1 MFTRV
6 LNAID
11 RSIAV
16 ISVSV
21 GWLSLIVLMG
31 LRVYEVIG
39 RQYTNVPSG
48 MLRRYEALAFAL
60 LVVLALGYAYA
71 RNGHVR
77 VDILRARLSPRAQAW
92 IEIVGGV
99 VVILPLALTVIGL
112 YGHFIHTAY
121 IEGGR
126 WVWGLIVP
134 VGFGLLA
141 LSGLTVIAR
150 NILFLTGR
158 ADDTAPREPEAAPD
172 G

>member
-11 RSIAV
+11 RTIAAISI
-16 ISVSV
+16 SV

-92 IEIVGGV
+92 IEIVGGLIV
-99 VVILPLALTVIGL
+99 VLPLALTVIGL
-112 YGHFIHTAY
+112 YTHFIHTEY
-121 IEGGR
+121 LEGGR
-126 WVWGLIVP
+126 WWFGLIVP
-134 VGFGLLA
+134 IGFGLLT
-141 LSGLTVIAR
+141 LSGLTIIAR
-150 NILFLTGR
+150 NVLFLRGR
-158 ADDTAPREPEAAPD
+158 AERPAPADPEGPAD